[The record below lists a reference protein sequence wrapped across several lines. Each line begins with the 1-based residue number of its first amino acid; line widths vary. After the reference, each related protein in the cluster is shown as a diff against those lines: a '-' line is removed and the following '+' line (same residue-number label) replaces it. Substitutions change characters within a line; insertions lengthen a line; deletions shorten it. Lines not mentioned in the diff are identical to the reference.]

1 MRVMCARAVILR
13 APNGSSVLR
22 VFKSG
27 RTICRFFNMDTTEKF
42 VMWRLAEGDEPE
54 AIVRALKEQDERVE
68 AVLSAYVSRLV
79 EQAEEE
85 PERHHSFRLS
95 RH

>member
-1 MRVMCARAVILR
+1 
-13 APNGSSVLR
+13 
-22 VFKSG
+22 
-27 RTICRFFNMDTTEKF
+27 MDATEKF
-42 VMWRLAEGDEPE
+42 VMWRLAEGEEPQ
-54 AIVRALKEQDERVE
+54 AIVRALKERDERVE

-85 PERHHSFRLS
+85 PEQHHSFRLT

>member
-1 MRVMCARAVILR
+1 
-13 APNGSSVLR
+13 
-22 VFKSG
+22 
-27 RTICRFFNMDTTEKF
+27 MDATEKF
-42 VMWRLAEGDEPE
+42 VMWRLAEGDEPP

-79 EQAEEE
+79 EQAEAESE
-85 PERHHSFRLS
+85 QHHSFRLT

>member
-1 MRVMCARAVILR
+1 
-13 APNGSSVLR
+13 
-22 VFKSG
+22 
-27 RTICRFFNMDTTEKF
+27 MDTTEKF

-68 AVLSAYVSRLV
+68 AVLSAYVSRLA